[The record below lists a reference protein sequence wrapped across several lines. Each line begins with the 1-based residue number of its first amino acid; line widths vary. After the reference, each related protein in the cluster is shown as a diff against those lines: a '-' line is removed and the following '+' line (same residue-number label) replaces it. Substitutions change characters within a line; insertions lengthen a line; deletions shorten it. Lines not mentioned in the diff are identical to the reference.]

1 MKKIGLFLTSIFIIG
16 CSSQKTLN
24 NTEHPL
30 YEVLLQSDQD
40 GASIQFYEILSEA
53 KEIKMLLGDPE
64 LRKKVHDNDINTAN
78 FVILNMGEK
87 TSGGYSIAVESVVE
101 EADKIILTVKEIT
114 PADGAM
120 TTSVMTY
127 PFTIVKINSKKK
139 IEIK

>member
-16 CSSQKTLN
+16 CSSQKTAIN
-24 NTEHPL
+24 AEHPL

-64 LRKKVHDNDINTAN
+64 LRKKVHDNDIITSN

-87 TSGGYSIAVESVVE
+87 TSGGYSIGVDSVVE

-127 PFTIVKINSKKK
+127 PYAIVKINSKKK